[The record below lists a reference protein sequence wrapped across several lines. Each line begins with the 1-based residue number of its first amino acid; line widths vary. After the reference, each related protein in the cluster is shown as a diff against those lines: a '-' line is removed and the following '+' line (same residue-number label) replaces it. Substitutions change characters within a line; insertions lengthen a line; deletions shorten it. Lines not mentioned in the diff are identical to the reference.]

1 MNFIYLMLY
10 KLNLMCYNSVMSKE
24 FKKCP
29 RCNSKV
35 HVDFGR
41 CGNCGLNFIKFNSA
55 TAEEAK
61 SAFRMGEK
69 ERVLYTKQV
78 PSDIN
83 RLSFFITCLL
93 GGWFGL
99 HYFKLGKLWRGLF
112 QLIGFG
118 LGILYSYFTV
128 KYNIRFGY
136 LANLLLVGGI
146 IWASSVIIWMMD
158 TVRIVFKRFKYPV
171 SLPYSDQTVKTDK

>member
-1 MNFIYLMLY
+1 
-10 KLNLMCYNSVMSKE
+10 MSKD

-29 RCNSKV
+29 RCNCKV

-55 TAEEAK
+55 TASEAK

-69 ERVLYTKQV
+69 ERVLYTSQV

-83 RLSFFITCLL
+83 RWVFLISCIL

-99 HYFKLGKLWRGLF
+99 HYFKLGKIWRGLF
-112 QLIGFG
+112 QLIGFM
-118 LGILYSYFTV
+118 LGVIYSYVTIKF
-128 KYNIRFGY
+128 NILTGY
-136 LANLLLVGGI
+136 IGNLLLVGGI
-146 IWASSVIIWMMD
+146 IWASGAIIWFFD
-158 TVRIVFKRFKYPV
+158 TIKILFKKFKYPV
-171 SLPYSDQTVKTDK
+171 SLPYSNQATGYNEKATKNQGE

>member
-1 MNFIYLMLY
+1 
-10 KLNLMCYNSVMSKE
+10 MSKE
-24 FKKCP
+24 FKRCP

-55 TAEEAK
+55 TASEAK

-69 ERVLYTKQV
+69 ERVIYTTKV

-83 RLSFFITCLL
+83 RLSMFLMAML

-99 HYFKLGKLWRGLF
+99 HYFNLGKIWRGLF
-112 QLIGFG
+112 QVVGFVFG
-118 LGILYSYFTV
+118 MIYSFIAV
-128 KYNIRFGY
+128 RLNIRIGY
-136 LANLLLVGGI
+136 LGNLLLVCGI
-146 IWASSVIIWMMD
+146 IWAASVVIWFWD
-158 TVRIVFKRFKYPV
+158 TVAIAFKRFKYPV
-171 SLPYSDQTVKTDK
+171 SLPYSNQVAKADKNINKNQGE